1 MSGLAGLLNTPLPWK
16 WYYFRARFDAFLA
29 NLDPTPTQI
38 NNGLTSI
45 AGVVGCLNQHYYNSA
60 STSDHAILNG
70 GWGKGLWVRPPR
82 DIDVLFV
89 LPYDV
94 YVRFES
100 RVGNRQS
107 ALLQEVK
114 GVLLNKYV
122 NTDVNGDGQAVVV
135 PFAHVNIDVVPA
147 FLLKNGRHWICDS
160 SGGGGYRETDAAAEL
175 NALDLADSMFNGCA
189 RPLIRMAKQWQR
201 YCNVDI
207 KSFMLERL
215 VIDYLYDVSAMRIDY
230 QWWDWLIRDFFAYMT
245 TRANGVVTMPG
256 TLQQVA
262 LGDAWLSRAQSALAR
277 CVKACDYEAE
287 NEMLLAGG
295 EWQKVFGDMIPL
307 WVTV

>member
-1 MSGLAGLLNTPLPWK
+1 MSGLASLLNTPLPWK
-16 WYYFRARFDAFLA
+16 WYYFRARFNAFLA
-29 NLDPTPTQI
+29 NVDPTPAQI
-38 NNGLTSI
+38 NGGATSI
-45 AGVVGCLNQHYYNSA
+45 KGVVACLNAHYRNSA
-60 STSDHAILNG
+60 SEFDNAILNG

-89 LPYDV
+89 LPFEV
-94 YVRFES
+94 YTRFQS

-160 SGGGGYRETDAAAEL
+160 SGGGAYRETDAAAEL
-175 NALDLADSMFNGCA
+175 NALNLADARYNGCA
-189 RPLIRMAKQWQR
+189 RALIRMAKQWQR
-201 YCNVDI
+201 HCNVDI

-215 VIDYLYDVSAMRIDY
+215 VIEYLFTVTTMRIDY

-245 TRANGVVTMPG
+245 TRANGLVTMPG
-256 TLQQVA
+256 TLTQVA
-262 LGDAWLSRAQSALAR
+262 LGDAWLSRAQSALGR
-277 CVKACDYEAE
+277 CAKACDYEE
-287 NEMLLAGG
+287 NNETLLAGG